1 MGAGVGGEQRALH
14 VKNSTEDLDYKAL
27 GVGMGKDGGG
37 AGVKPRTRARAWRTA
52 RPGGWTLSRWQRRAI
67 KSQLEEGHRTKTR
80 DLQMGKT
87 EKSAGTLTSVN
98 PQPFTLTFG
107 SVDEESPT
115 VCVREGRR
123 GGEAEMGGWRQRRR
137 GLLPFPEGFSP
148 QGSREPHPPPPIILL
163 PVVTGGTGQQE
174 GW

>member
-1 MGAGVGGEQRALH
+1 M
-14 VKNSTEDLDYKAL
+14 
-27 GVGMGKDGGG
+27 
-37 AGVKPRTRARAWRTA
+37 KPRTRARAWRTA

-67 KSQLEEGHRTKTR
+67 KSQLEEGHRTKTT

-123 GGEAEMGGWRQRRR
+123 GGEAEMGGGDRGGGGSFHSLRVSHHKDLGSPTHLPPSFCCLWSLEAPASRGGGSGEVRR
-137 GLLPFPEGFSP
+137 GCHGAPGRGAGWPSP
-148 QGSREPHPPPPIILL
+148 AL
-163 PVVTGGTGQQE
+163 
-174 GW
+174 